1 MYPVK
6 DVEDRKVHVRKSIK
20 AVRISVVELD
30 VCMLVGRENSA
41 VL

>member
-1 MYPVK
+1 MYPVEV
-6 DVEDRKVHVRKSIK
+6 VEDSKVHIRKSIK
-20 AVRISVVELD
+20 AARILVVELD